1 MIPDHTDVLI
11 VGAGPTGLALAI
23 ALQAA
28 GVGHVL
34 VDRLPAGQ
42 NTSRAA
48 VLHAHTLEELESLG
62 VTEALVA
69 RGRKVRHF
77 ALRDRDRRLIG
88 LDFAHLPSRHNY
100 LLMLPQDE
108 TERVLADRLAAL
120 GGRIHRG
127 VAATAIVQHPDHA
140 EVTLATPEG
149 ETRIAARYVVG
160 ADGMRSLVREAMGTA
175 FDGASYEDSFIL
187 ADVEMDWPIA
197 EEVSLFFSAEGL
209 LVVAPLPGGAFRV
222 VATLADA
229 PEQPGVEDIQ
239 ALVAARG
246 PRGAAA
252 RVRRVLW
259 GSRFRLHHRVARS
272 YREGRLLLM
281 GDAAHVHSPAGG
293 QGMNTGLVDAVL
305 LGRLLADV
313 VRGRRADAALDAYGA
328 LRRPAA
334 AKVLRLA
341 GLIPGAAVLGNRAL
355 RLLRN
360 LAMAAVG
367 RVPAARRRLMLNLSG
382 LSRRGFAE
390 PPLA

>member
-1 MIPDHTDVLI
+1 MIPDQTDVLI
-11 VGAGPTGLALAI
+11 VGAGPTGLALAL
-23 ALQAA
+23 ALQQA
-28 GVGHVL
+28 GVAHVL
-34 VDRLPAGQ
+34 VDRLAEGQ

-48 VLHAHTLEELESLG
+48 ALHAHTLEELEPLG

-69 RGRKVRHF
+69 RGRAVRQF

-88 LDFAHLPSRHNY
+88 LDFAQLPSRHAY

-108 TERVLADRLAAL
+108 TERVLADRLAVL
-120 GGRIHRG
+120 GGQVHRG
-127 VAATAIVQHPDHA
+127 VAATAIMRQADGA
-140 EVTLATPEG
+140 EVTLDTPQG
-149 ETRIAARYVVG
+149 PARIAARYVVG
-160 ADGMRSLVREAMGTA
+160 ADGMRSLVREAMGTD

-197 EEVSLFFSAEGL
+197 EEVSLFFSAQGL
-209 LVVAPLPGGAFRV
+209 LVVAPLPNGAFRV
-222 VATLADA
+222 VATLAEA
-229 PEQPGVEDIQ
+229 PEQPSVADVQ

-246 PRGAAA
+246 PRGATA

-259 GSRFRLHHRVARS
+259 GSRFRLHHRVART
-272 YREGRLLLM
+272 YREGPLLLI

-313 VRGRRADAALDAYGA
+313 VQGRRGEAALDAYGA
-328 LRRPAA
+328 QRRPAA

-341 GLIPGAAVLGNRAL
+341 GLLTGAAVLRNRAL

-360 LAMAAVG
+360 AAMTVIG
-367 RVPAARRRLMLNLSG
+367 RVPAARRQLMLNLSG
-382 LSRRGFAE
+382 LNRRDLARL
-390 PPLA
+390 PLA